1 MSIVCVFSGLY
12 CEAEDILKIVQDETG
27 VRIVTDSEIVSSAA
41 ELSGITEDRV
51 VKAFS
56 AGASVFNKFSHEKE
70 RAVSWLRLAVA
81 RLLSR
86 EENFILHGF
95 ISQLPPDSIS
105 HILRT
110 CLIAGH
116 KHRLEVA
123 KQTFRIPTWQAQ
135 KDIRKSDKDQKE
147 WVDMVRQGKDPW
159 AQNLYDLVAPVDK
172 DGVEGA
178 AKLLLTH
185 LANAAIQQSAA
196 SERAVIDFLLAAE
209 IETELASAGHQVS
222 VGALNGKAT
231 ITINRNVL
239 MLERLERELKDIA
252 SRVKGVQEVE
262 TRVGPKFHHTDIYR
276 KIDFKLPSKVLLVDD
291 EREFVQTLSERL
303 MLRDMGSAV
312 AYDGE
317 SALTIVTEDDPE
329 VIVLDLKMPGID
341 GIEVLRRVKRMR
353 PSIEVIILTG
363 HGTEKDR
370 DICMH
375 LGAFAYLHKPVDI
388 ETLSKTIRE
397 AHARAR
403 AIEA

>member
-1 MSIVCVFSGLY
+1 MSIACVFGGLY
-12 CEAEDILKIVQDETG
+12 CEAEDVLKIVRDETG
-27 VRIVTDSEIVSSAA
+27 VRMVTDSEIVSSAA
-41 ELSGITEDRV
+41 ELAGMTEDHV
-51 VKAFS
+51 AKGFS
-56 AGASVFNKFSHEKE
+56 AETSVFNKFSHEKE

-81 RLLSR
+81 RLLSQ
-86 EENFILHGF
+86 EEKIILYGF
-95 ISQLPPDSIS
+95 VSHLPPDSIS

-110 CLIAGH
+110 CVIAGR

-123 KQTFRIPTWQAQ
+123 KQAFGIPAGQAK
-135 KDIRKSDKDQKE
+135 KDILKSDQDQKA

-159 AQNLYDLVAPVDK
+159 AQNLYDLIAPVDK
-172 DGVEGA
+172 TGVEGA

-196 SERAVIDFLLAAE
+196 SERAVSDFLLAAE
-209 IETELASAGHQVS
+209 VETALASAGHHVS
-222 VGALNGKAT
+222 VEALNGKAT

-239 MLERLERELKDIA
+239 MLERLEQELKDIA
-252 SRVKGVQEVE
+252 SRVHGVREVE
-262 TRVGPKFHHTDIYR
+262 TGVGPKFHHTNIYR
-276 KIDFKLPSKVLLVDD
+276 KIDFELPSKVLLVDD

-317 SALTIVTEDDPE
+317 SALTIVDEDDPE

-388 ETLSKTIRE
+388 DTLSKTIRE
-397 AHARAR
+397 AHVKFRAV
-403 AIEA
+403 EA